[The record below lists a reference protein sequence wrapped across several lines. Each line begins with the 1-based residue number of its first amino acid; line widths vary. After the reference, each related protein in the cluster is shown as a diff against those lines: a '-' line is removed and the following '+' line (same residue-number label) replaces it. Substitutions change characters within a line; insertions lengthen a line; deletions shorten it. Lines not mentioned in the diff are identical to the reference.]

1 MTDTKEPLKSRGQE
15 ISDKIDEA
23 MRHLHQVPSPD
34 KESPSPSRRQGMTP
48 DINPIKSSKNLERLK
63 EILREK
69 YLLKEHRA
77 NLIKSV
83 KSLTRIFPMKKTD

>member
-1 MTDTKEPLKSRGQE
+1 
-15 ISDKIDEA
+15 
-23 MRHLHQVPSPD
+23 
-34 KESPSPSRRQGMTP
+34 MTP